1 MSSVGAY
8 PEGLFDVS
16 IQWGQPTGVNAADK
30 MAIAQGVS
38 TGRFGNYSMRYDFNA
53 DGKVDLKD
61 WNIFVGYAQRASPAL
76 LLDADG
82 NGAVNGRDLDRYA
95 QMIDARSYD
104 VALDLNGDG
113 FLNSGDWKIVV
124 QLTATVSPKSL
135 FDVDGTSGS
144 SQPVLTAADSRKIAI
159 SLQGLS
165 VGFIPSIRFDLNGDG
180 VVQQG
185 DWSEWVR
192 YVTLVYKR
200 SDFVFDVNGDGVINA
215 SDLAMVNSGIGQF
228 PVQIQYDVN
237 GDGVVD
243 ANDAALLSLR
253 LLMGPAQLIAGDVNR
268 DGCVNSADLALV
280 QAAQGSMSMSAL
292 FDPDLDVYA
301 NGYIG
306 PDDLNMVNANMGRCR

>member
-1 MSSVGAY
+1 
-8 PEGLFDVS
+8 
-16 IQWGQPTGVNAADK
+16 
-30 MAIAQGVS
+30 
-38 TGRFGNYSMRYDFNA
+38 MRYDFNA

-61 WNIFVGYAQRASPAL
+61 WNIFVAYTQRASPAL

-104 VALDLNGDG
+104 PALDLNGDG
-113 FLNSGDWKIVV
+113 FLNSAEWRIVV

-144 SQPVLTAADSRKIAI
+144 SQPVLTAADGRKIAV

-165 VGFIPSIRFDLNGDG
+165 VGSAPSIRYDLNGDG
-180 VVQQG
+180 VAAVN

-192 YVTLVYKR
+192 FVSLVYKR
-200 SDFVFDVNGDGVINA
+200 PDFVFDVTGDGFVNG
-215 SDLAMVNSGIGQF
+215 SDVAMLSTAIGQF

-243 ANDAALLSLR
+243 ANDSALLSLR
-253 LLMGPAQLIAGDVNR
+253 LLMGTVQLIAGDVNR
-268 DGCVNSADLALV
+268 DGCVTAADLALV

-292 FDPDLDVYA
+292 FDPDLDVSG

-306 PDDLNMVNANMGRCR
+306 TEDLSMVNMNMGRCR